1 MPRSCC
7 VDAPLLLALVLAAA
21 PDYPGAVMT
30 QKSEP
35 LFNVPRVVIATIA
48 VLVFVH
54 VVRVFVLSDEEDV
67 RFLLTFAFIP
77 ARYGTDL
84 AVTGTFP
91 GGFGADLW
99 TFFTYSFIHADMMH
113 IGLNLAWLVPFGT
126 ALARRFGPWRYTL
139 FMLVMA
145 AAGALAHLVS
155 HWGAMEPMI
164 GASAAISGAMA
175 AAMRFVFQKGGPLG
189 LLRDGSDDAYRVPA
203 SPLGTTLRNPQFLL
217 FLLAWLGLNAL
228 FGFGTLS
235 FGEEAGQVIAW
246 QAHVGGFFAGL
257 FLFSAFDPV
266 APRAEI
272 DTEPSR

>member
-1 MPRSCC
+1 
-7 VDAPLLLALVLAAA
+7 
-21 PDYPGAVMT
+21 MT

-99 TFFTYSFIHADMMH
+99 TFFTYAFIHADMMH

-126 ALARRFGPWRYTL
+126 ALARRCLPCNGCPIRR
-139 FMLVMA
+139 
-145 AAGALAHLVS
+145 S
-155 HWGAMEPMI
+155 
-164 GASAAISGAMA
+164 ASAVTRGPT
-175 AAMRFVFQKGGPLG
+175 KGRRATRCGERCSFIAKG
-189 LLRDGSDDAYRVPA
+189 KSA
-203 SPLGTTLRNPQFLL
+203 T
-217 FLLAWLGLNAL
+217 AL
-228 FGFGTLS
+228 SRTKVS
-235 FGEEAGQVIAW
+235 
-246 QAHVGGFFAGL
+246 
-257 FLFSAFDPV
+257 
-266 APRAEI
+266 APRA
-272 DTEPSR
+272 